1 MQYVPITNLYTY
13 EIIANLDNP
22 QQTDLSQNTSSTLWC
37 FVIFW
42 NSWFIPLIHHFL
54 GTCGITHNLYCRQPG
69 MCYGNSSWIYKLPI
83 CNTCLSPLMLWIRIL
98 LRRGVPNTTLCYKV
112 CQWLATGRWFSLG
125 TPVSSTNKTDHHD
138 ITEIL
143 WKWR

>member
-1 MQYVPITNLYTY
+1 MYTY

-69 MCYGNSSWIYKLPI
+69 MCYGMNESGTEYHSKMVAIHKNSMAGGKKACPE
-83 CNTCLSPLMLWIRIL
+83 SPHLTIIHSRDPDVNMML
-98 LRRGVPNTTLCYKV
+98 TL
-112 CQWLATGRWFSLG
+112 
-125 TPVSSTNKTDHHD
+125 VSSSYF
-138 ITEIL
+138 
-143 WKWR
+143 